1 MPPKSIQVLQQHNYI
16 SVLVG
21 HDLNIMVLFK
31 IDSHGSVL
39 GLHLLPDSSLACFC
53 LSHQAQ
59 NRNKNIVTVVFVNQ
73 SVDLVGLVKPPIVNP
88 PR

>member
-1 MPPKSIQVLQQHNYI
+1 MPLKSIQVLQQHNYI

-39 GLHLLPDSSLACFC
+39 GLHLLPDSILAGFSLPVY
-53 LSHQAQ
+53 LTKP
-59 NRNKNIVTVVFVNQ
+59 RNKNIVTVVFVNQ
-73 SVDLVGLVKPPIVNP
+73 SVDLVGLVPL
-88 PR
+88 

>member
-16 SVLVG
+16 SILVRR
-21 HDLNIMVLFK
+21 DLKLWCCCK
-31 IDSHGSVL
+31 IDSHGSML